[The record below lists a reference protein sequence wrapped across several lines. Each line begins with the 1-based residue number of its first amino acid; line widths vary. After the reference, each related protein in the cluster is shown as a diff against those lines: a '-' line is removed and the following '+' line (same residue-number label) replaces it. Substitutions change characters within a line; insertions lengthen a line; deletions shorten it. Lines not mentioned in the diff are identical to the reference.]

1 MSYPHAR
8 PVENQFIMIGVI
20 HGDREG
26 KALLEA
32 RLESARPDAVTVEV
46 SAYGLAY
53 RRSKGE
59 ELKQQVRSAADGL
72 KREGRPID
80 EAALEALYAYID
92 LPFEFTSASD
102 YCARRGVPVFPIDL
116 DRFSSARLSSM
127 EELVSKENL
136 DRLLSPPV
144 QSGGVCQKAVARLFF
159 EKGVKA
165 FSYTEEMLTRDRHMS
180 GVIAGIIKRRAPACL
195 VHICG
200 WQHLC
205 DPFDEYGPL
214 RPKKVFIH
222 DKAFCV

>member
-1 MSYPHAR
+1 MSYPYAR
-8 PVENQFIMIGVI
+8 PGENQFIMIGVI

-46 SAYGLAY
+46 SPYGLAY
-53 RRSKGE
+53 RLSEGEALKG
-59 ELKQQVRSAADGL
+59 KVRSAVEEL
-72 KREGRPID
+72 RREGRPIH
-80 EAALEALYAYID
+80 EAGLEALFAYID
-92 LPFEFTSASD
+92 PPFEFTSASD
-102 YCARRGVPVFPIDL
+102 YCARHGASVFPIDL
-116 DRFSSARLSSM
+116 DRFSSGRLRRM

-136 DRLLSPPV
+136 AMLLSLPAR
-144 QSGGVCQKAVARLFF
+144 SGGASQKAIARLFF
-159 EKGVKA
+159 EKGIKA
-165 FSYTEEMLTRDRHMS
+165 FSYTEEMRGRDRHMS
-180 GVIAGIIKRRAPACL
+180 GTIAGIMKDRAPACL